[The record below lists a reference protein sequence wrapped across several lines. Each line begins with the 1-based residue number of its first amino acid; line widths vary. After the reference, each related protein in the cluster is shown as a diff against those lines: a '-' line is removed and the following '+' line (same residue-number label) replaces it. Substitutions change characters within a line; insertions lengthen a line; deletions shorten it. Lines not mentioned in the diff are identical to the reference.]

1 MLQSSKL
8 SSRFKKFGQEE
19 TVNEQPKKFA
29 FSKSSFSQSEPEVIQ
44 QENNQNESASNIED
58 VLKNTLTD
66 KIDSIP
72 VDRKSTR
79 LNSSHDRQSRMPSS
93 A

>member
-72 VDRKSTR
+72 VWFDYTS
-79 LNSSHDRQSRMPSS
+79 DRQKELIKSF
-93 A
+93 